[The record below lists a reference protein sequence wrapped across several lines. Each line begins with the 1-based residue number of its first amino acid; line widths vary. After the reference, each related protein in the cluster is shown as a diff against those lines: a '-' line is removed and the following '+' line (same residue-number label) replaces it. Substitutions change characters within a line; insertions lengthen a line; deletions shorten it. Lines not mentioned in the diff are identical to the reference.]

1 MREIYR
7 ATEGLLLASQQGH
20 FHEADYQLHKK
31 GYLYEL
37 IIRF

>member
-1 MREIYR
+1 MREMCR
-7 ATEGLLLASQQGH
+7 SSEGLLSASQQGH